1 MRNEARRNR
10 VKAML
15 ATGKKVVG
23 TFLASH
29 SSSNLEVLAMAGF
42 DFVVIDAEHSMKNPE
57 TIEHLIVAAE
67 AAGITPFVRIQE
79 DIGLIERTLSVG
91 ARGLMV
97 PMCNTR
103 EYAQSVVDA
112 AKYAPIGKRGVCNT
126 RVVDYGIRGLDS
138 MAALF
143 KAENDELMIMVQI
156 ETREAVENIGGI
168 LSVKGVDACFI
179 GTLDLSHSLGV
190 SCQLDDPLVD
200 RHVQTVIKAAKDAHV
215 PIGVLTFDAEGTN
228 RSLDQGYDLV
238 TMSCDTLFL
247 AQTAVREVGAVK
259 R

>member
-1 MRNEARRNR
+1 MRSELRRNK
-10 VKAML
+10 VKSML
-15 ATGKKVVG
+15 GAGKKVVG

-79 DIGLIERTLSVG
+79 DISLIERTLSVG

-97 PMCNTR
+97 PMCNTKA
-103 EYAQSVVDA
+103 YAQSVVDA

-126 RVVDYGIRGLDS
+126 RVVDYGITGLS
-138 MAALF
+138 KMASLF
-143 KAENDELMIMVQI
+143 AAENDELLIMVQL
-156 ETREAVENIGGI
+156 ETAEAVVNIEGI

-190 SCQLDDPLVD
+190 SCQLDHPLVD
-200 RHVQTVIKAAKDAHV
+200 ECVQVVFKAAKKAHM
-215 PIGVLTFDAEGTN
+215 PIGILSFDATGTN
-228 RSLDQGYDLV
+228 RSFEQGYDLV

-247 AQTAVREVGAVK
+247 AQTALRQIGEVR